1 MFSSSKFYRLFS
13 SCLVVALVFMP
24 NGAQAKSTKVIKGKA
39 TYFWTVDRKIDSAVL
54 SDTSYF
60 NFYMISTTLTY
71 DVTEIAT
78 GDQVAIE
85 LGSQKVSTEAS
96 LSKDGGMLTSL
107 EINGE
112 KIAPGEFMGASDLMY
127 TKVAGDTS
135 VKVTIVQQPKEF
147 SSTAAKQGKFGEV
160 KIVPTITISH
170 MVEDPENPGEYL
182 PQADPAI
189 EVDGQTEGVSGLVTT
204 FTMAHYGTSVT
215 LPANVT
221 SAFADVEWQPSAQ
234 VAKNSHVTSTR
245 LTVTTKAPG
254 QSAVKNVS
262 VTWCDAKNNFCRSK
276 PANLT
281 KGYFSLTATN
291 ADESMWLDAKGT
303 TLDLK
308 FATKRISLSQGV
320 AIRTGLAK
328 GTVLTMGAITV
339 TK

>member
-24 NGAQAKSTKVIKGKA
+24 NGAQAKSPKPIKGKA
-39 TYFWTVDRKIDSAVL
+39 TYFWEVDRKIDSAIL
-54 SDTSYF
+54 SDTPYF
-60 NFYMISTTLTY
+60 NFYMISTTLAY

-85 LGSQKVSTEAS
+85 LSSQKVSTEAS

-112 KIAPGEFMGASDLMY
+112 KIAPGELMGASDLMY

-160 KIVPTITISH
+160 KIVPTITITR
-170 MVEDPENPGEYL
+170 MVEDQQNPGEYL
-182 PQADPAI
+182 PQTDTAI
-189 EVDGQTEGVSGLVTT
+189 EVDGQTDGVSGLETI

-215 LPANVT
+215 LPANAT
-221 SAFADVEWQPSAQ
+221 GAFADVEWQPSG
-234 VAKNSHVTSTR
+234 VLAKNTKVTSTK
-245 LTVTTKAPG
+245 LKISSKAPG
-254 QSAVKNVS
+254 QSVTKNVP

-281 KGYFSLTATN
+281 KGYFSLSATN
-291 ADESMWLDAKGT
+291 KNESMWLDAKGT
-303 TLDLK
+303 TLKLK
-308 FATKRISLSQGV
+308 FATKKVSLSQGV
-320 AIRTGLAK
+320 SLRSGLAK
-328 GTVLTMGAITV
+328 GTVLSMGTITI

>member
-1 MFSSSKFYRLFS
+1 MFSSAKFSRVFS

-24 NGAQAKSTKVIKGKA
+24 NGTQAKSTNVIKGKA

-60 NFYMISTTLTY
+60 NFYSISTTLTY
-71 DVTEIAT
+71 DITEVAE
-78 GDQVAIE
+78 GDQVAIS
-85 LGSQKVSTEAS
+85 LGSKKVATEAP
-96 LSKDGGMLTSL
+96 LSSDGSMLTSL
-107 EINGE
+107 EINGT
-112 KIAPGEFMGASDLMY
+112 KIDPEEYIGSFNLVY

-147 SSTAAKQGKFGEV
+147 SSAEAKQGKFGEV

-170 MVEDPENPGEYL
+170 MVEDLENPGEYV

-221 SAFADVEWQPSAQ
+221 SALADVEWQPSAQ
-234 VAKNSHVTSTR
+234 VAKNSQVTSTR
-245 LTVTTKAPG
+245 LTVATKAPG
-254 QSAVKNVS
+254 QTAVKNVP
-262 VTWCDAKNNFCRSK
+262 VTWCNAKNNFCSSK

-291 ADESMWLDAKGT
+291 AQESMWLDAKGT

-320 AIRTGLAK
+320 ALRTGLAK
-328 GTVLTMGAITV
+328 GTVLTMSAITV